1 MLLYAFKAMSQLLYA
16 LRCFLYA
23 LEAKVSPQAD
33 RWSRVYRFLP
43 AEAGKKPNSELLAL
57 FQVLWFT

>member
-23 LEAKVSPQAD
+23 LEAEVSPQAD
-33 RWSRVYRFLP
+33 RWSRVYRLLP
-43 AEAGKKPNSELLAL
+43 AEAGKN
-57 FQVLWFT
+57 